1 MVQNGEGIRKAGQF
15 GQIFIKN
22 RLGHILNKTEC
33 HAKEYR
39 LHSLGNGIIKVFER
53 FIFYFGIAV

>member
-1 MVQNGEGIRKAGQF
+1 MGQF
-15 GQIFIKN
+15 GKIFIKN

-39 LHSLGNGIIKVFER
+39 LHSIGNGIIKVFER